1 MVNDVRHGRYRSGR
15 LGRKVM
21 ADTFTK
27 REVRKML
34 VVASR
39 ATVRISPILAMR
51 THALLGSVV
60 KPRSP
65 VAPGST
71 E

>member
-1 MVNDVRHGRYRSGR
+1 
-15 LGRKVM
+15 M

-51 THALLGSVV
+51 TPALLRSVV
-60 KPRSP
+60 KPRSSL
-65 VAPGST
+65 APGST